1 VIDLTRRSG
10 RDTDGEDW
18 APAYV
23 ANDRPP
29 LARGAEWR
37 WLLILAG
44 LTAGGAVLRFATL
57 GVQSF
62 GHDEAVT
69 VGRILQPGLGATL
82 REISPSERTPYLYY
96 VLAWLWTRVFGMGAV
111 GVRSLSALFGTLTI
125 PVAFGAARAAVS
137 RRAGLIAAG
146 LVAVDPFLVYYSQE
160 ARSYALLA
168 LLATC
173 SLWAFAAALR
183 HPSTG
188 ALVAWALSAALAL
201 ATHYFAI
208 FLLAG
213 EALWLLAAVRP
224 RRRALLA
231 LVPPVVVGG
240 SLLKLLLHQAHL
252 HDGAREMP
260 SLLRELPTALVQFMF
275 GERLSIRGLYTVTPL
290 LGFSALLL
298 MLLLTW
304 LAWRWRWRKLCA
316 IGTVGLFAFAVPFAL
331 SLLTTPYF
339 NARNCI
345 GCLCALL
352 ILLAGVLSL
361 SQLGRLGVTA
371 SVVLGTCGL
380 GMSVALAVVPAL
392 QRPDYRGADALLG
405 NSDTGQRALVISS
418 GGNTPTLLYR
428 ASHDPEPWPDSP
440 QSVSEIDVLGAD
452 DAPPGA
458 PPPPGFRVIEQ
469 RDVGTV
475 RVTRLAASAPRLVSR
490 ATLISLSPEKPT
502 LPEAPILMLET
513 RG

>member
-1 VIDLTRRSG
+1 MR
-10 RDTDGEDW
+10 
-18 APAYV
+18 
-23 ANDRPP
+23 
-29 LARGAEWR
+29 AEWR
-37 WLLILAG
+37 WLLILAA
-44 LTAGGAVLRFATL
+44 LTAGGAALRFATL

-82 REISPSERTPYLYY
+82 REVAPSERTPYLYY
-96 VLAWLWTRVFGMGAV
+96 VLAWLWTRGFGMGSV

-125 PVAFGAARAAVS
+125 PVAFGAARTAVS
-137 RRAGLIAAG
+137 ERAGLIAAG

-160 ARSYALLA
+160 ARSYALFA

-183 HPSTG
+183 RPSTG
-188 ALVAWALSAALAL
+188 ALIAWALAAALAL

-208 FLLAG
+208 FLIAG

-231 LVPPVVVGG
+231 IVPPVVVGG

-252 HDGAREMP
+252 HAGAPEMP
-260 SLLRELPTALVQFMF
+260 SLPRQLPTALVQFMF

-298 MLLLTW
+298 MLTSTW
-304 LAWRWRWRKLCA
+304 LAWRWRRRKLGA
-316 IGTVGLFAFAVPFAL
+316 IGAVGLFALVVPFAL
-331 SLLTTPYF
+331 GLVATPYF

-361 SQLGRLGVTA
+361 GQLGRLGVTIF
-371 SVVLGTCGL
+371 VVLGACGFA
-380 GMSVALAVVPAL
+380 MSVALTVVPAL
-392 QRPDYRGADALLG
+392 QRPDYRDADALLG
-405 NSDTGQRALVISS
+405 NGHTGRRALVVSS
-418 GGNTPTLLYR
+418 GGNTPTLVYR
-428 ASHDPEPWPDSP
+428 ASHDPQPWPASP
-440 QSVSEIDVLGAD
+440 QAVSEIDVLGAN
-452 DAPPGA
+452 DASPGA

-469 RDVGTV
+469 RDAGTV
-475 RVTRLAASAPRLVSR
+475 RVTRMAARTPRLVSS
-490 ATLISLSPEKPT
+490 ATLRSLSPEKPVLT
-502 LPEAPILMLET
+502 EAPILMLET